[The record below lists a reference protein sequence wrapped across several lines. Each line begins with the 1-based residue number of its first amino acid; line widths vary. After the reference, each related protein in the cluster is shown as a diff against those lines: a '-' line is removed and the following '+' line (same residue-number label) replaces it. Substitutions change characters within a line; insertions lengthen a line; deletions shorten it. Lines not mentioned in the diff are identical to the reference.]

1 MMTTDPGLPGASR
14 RIILRPHR
22 KETIMRILLCSV
34 VLLLAGCSGS
44 GTDIVGK
51 SRAMATVC
59 AKPNDIQGAIDAAQ
73 THCEAFDRNAELVNV
88 SNGVL
93 GSNEECKSEDGSY
106 TGKIV
111 HFRCVKE

>member
-1 MMTTDPGLPGASR
+1 
-14 RIILRPHR
+14 
-22 KETIMRILLCSV
+22 MR
-34 VLLLAGCSGS
+34 VLACAVLMLLAGCSGA

-73 THCEAFDRNAELVNV
+73 IHCEAFDRNAELVNV

>member
-1 MMTTDPGLPGASR
+1 
-14 RIILRPHR
+14 
-22 KETIMRILLCSV
+22 MRALLCTL

-44 GTDIVGK
+44 GTNLVGK
-51 SRAMATVC
+51 SRTMATVC
-59 AKPNDIQGAIDAAQ
+59 ARPNDIQGAIDAAQ
-73 THCEAFDRNAELVNV
+73 AHCEKSDRDAELVNV
-88 SNGVL
+88 NNGVL

>member
-1 MMTTDPGLPGASR
+1 
-14 RIILRPHR
+14 
-22 KETIMRILLCSV
+22 MRILLCSV
-34 VLLLAGCSGS
+34 VLFLAGCSGS

-73 THCEAFDRNAELVNV
+73 AHCEKSDRDAELVNV
-88 SNGVL
+88 NNGVL
-93 GSNEECKSEDGSY
+93 GSNEECKSEDGDY
-106 TGKIV
+106 VGKIV